1 MAHANK
7 GRTQPKRSGDASLR
21 CIASRFV
28 KFTQTYSHHFN
39 VAHQNVSAK
48 ARAYT
53 TGLVMKASRKNME
66 RMEEYQTIAEQLI
79 SDGRG
84 YLPNGSDIKYVNGG
98 GTRPPFKEHC
108 EYIDRQIILASTG
121 GLLTMLSEPGSGTLA
136 GSAHY
141 DTFMQIARSDASVLS
156 GVLQNAIDIPL
167 LAEYFPGQPVQAY
180 FEFATDVNDDTKQVV
195 KDAVELAKVGLRI
208 DVNELAEK
216 TGYSLTEV

>member
-1 MAHANK
+1 M
-7 GRTQPKRSGDASLR
+7 L
-21 CIASRFV
+21 
-28 KFTQTYSHHFN
+28 Y
-39 VAHQNVSAK
+39 
-48 ARAYT
+48 
-53 TGLVMKASRKNME
+53 LRKNLSQKDWDSYLE
-66 RMEEYQTIAEQLI
+66 VYGIPSIFLVGPPNASKTREEEYQTIAEQLI

-98 GTRPPFKEHC
+98 GNRPPFKDHV
-108 EYIDRQIILASTG
+108 EYIDRQMILAATG
-121 GLLTMLSEPGSGTLA
+121 GLLTMLSEAGSGTLA

-180 FEFATDVNDDTKQVV
+180 FEFSTDVNDDTKQVV

-208 DVNELAEK
+208 DTNELAEK
-216 TGYSLTEV
+216 TGYSLETIEPRP